1 MVILRDL
8 GYGKNRLQ
16 EIIVEEVEE
25 LCKIVTSKEGEVM
38 DICELLKYVKFPTF
52 LLIKILG
59 IVTSAVDIQD
69 EYIGFKFFELKSSQ
83 KELNHCQLFSKII

>member
-52 LLIKILG
+52 LLIKIL
-59 IVTSAVDIQD
+59 TSAVNIQD
-69 EYIGFKFFELKSSQ
+69 EYIGFEFFELKNSQ
-83 KELNHCQLFSKII
+83 KGLNHCQLFSKII

>member
-52 LLIKILG
+52 LLIKVLG
-59 IVTSAVDIQD
+59 IVTSPIDNFVHTEISKTNILA
-69 EYIGFKFFELKSSQ
+69 
-83 KELNHCQLFSKII
+83 LNSWNKTTHRGS

>member
-25 LCKIVTSKEGEVM
+25 LCKIVTGKEGEVM
-38 DICELLKYVKFPTF
+38 DICELLKYAKFMFKNHQT
-52 LLIKILG
+52 
-59 IVTSAVDIQD
+59 
-69 EYIGFKFFELKSSQ
+69 EYWP
-83 KELNHCQLFSKII
+83 